1 MIVPLPGMFYWRNK
15 GKAIPLFFLVA
26 SSVLVISLVAT
37 LTGSVLRASYQA
49 NVKPYEAFS
58 FVASK
63 QMGISQDMLTQL
75 AASEYVETIIPVL
88 DSRIKVKGI
97 SGSEGRRVLA
107 IPMKDADYFLGKSR
121 LMMKEGRLPRDG
133 EDGIAIHEQI
143 AVARGVGIGDL
154 VGREVYPDDYLWGM
168 FQVTGILRGD
178 VPLAIASLDYFKA
191 QWAMD
196 TSGLEFAYLV
206 FPETGKLSEMNSF
219 LTTLPAQLLLVQ
231 SLETAR
237 DYFESESQNM
247 DLMLWIVNFLV
258 VVIISLAMGLL
269 NTVHFQGRLKEFGL
283 LAAIGLTPKRLAYR
297 AFQEIVIL
305 ALTGFALGI
314 ALGKGILIYISSSIF
329 GPKGIGIAPIGLRG
343 VLFALPVPLLL
354 SLFSFLTIGWHLL
367 RLDYISVMEGRD

>member
-1 MIVPLPGMFYWRNK
+1 MIFPLPGLFYWRNK

-49 NVKPYEAFS
+49 NVKPYETFS

-63 QMGISQDMLTQL
+63 QMGISQDILTEL
-75 AASEYVETIIPVL
+75 ATSESVETILPVL

-97 SGSEGRRVLA
+97 LGSEGRRVLA

-121 LMMKEGRLPRDG
+121 LILKEGRLPHEG

-206 FPETGKLSEMNSF
+206 FPETGRLGEMNSF
-219 LTTLPAQLLLVQ
+219 LNSLPAQLLLVQ

-269 NTVHFQGRLKEFGL
+269 NTVHFQGRLKEYGL

-305 ALTGFALGI
+305 ALTGFAMGI
-314 ALGKGILIYISSSIF
+314 AMGKGILVYISLSIF
-329 GPKGIGIAPIGLRG
+329 EPN
-343 VLFALPVPLLL
+343 
-354 SLFSFLTIGWHLL
+354 
-367 RLDYISVMEGRD
+367 